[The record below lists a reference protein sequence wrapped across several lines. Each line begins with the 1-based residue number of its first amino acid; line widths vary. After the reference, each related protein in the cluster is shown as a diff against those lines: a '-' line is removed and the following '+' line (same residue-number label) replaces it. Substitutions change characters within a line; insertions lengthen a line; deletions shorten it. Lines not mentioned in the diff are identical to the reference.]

1 MKKKIYIIIILILT
15 VVIIPFISIKAEESL
30 KYLKVN
36 ENLKIKYYHLDS
48 NKEGP
53 TIYIIGGIHG
63 DEPAGS
69 QAAYRLTEY
78 KPNKG
83 KLYIFP
89 AVNEEGLADNN
100 RYISNG
106 VDINR
111 CFPGEESGNKGEQ
124 IAFHLFEFL
133 RDKADMVIDLHES
146 EHFAREDSECLGQSI
161 VAGKLDQSIL
171 YSMNV
176 IADINKGIESQKN
189 KFILNSYPV
198 KNTLVWAVDEYL
210 KIPSFIVE
218 TCKEMNIEERV
229 DFQVQIARRLI
240 NETGVRLYE

>member
-1 MKKKIYIIIILILT
+1 MKKYIYILIVLILT
-15 VVIIPFISIKAEESL
+15 VVIIPFNSIKAEENL

-36 ENLKIKYYHLDS
+36 KNLKIEYYFLDS
-48 NKEGP
+48 NKEGA
-53 TIYIIGGIHG
+53 TIFIIGGIHG

-89 AVNEEGLADNN
+89 AINEEGLSDNS
-100 RYISNG
+100 RYISDSI
-106 VDINR
+106 DINR
-111 CFPGEESGNKGEQ
+111 CFPGKENGNKGEQ
-124 IAFHLFEFL
+124 IAFHIFEFL

-161 VAGKLDQSIL
+161 VAGKLDQSII

-176 IADINKGIESQKN
+176 IADINRGIENQKN

-198 KNTLVWAVDEYL
+198 KNTLVWAVDEHL

-218 TCKEMNIEERV
+218 TCKEMQIKMRV
-229 DFQVQIARRLI
+229 DYQIQIARRLI
-240 NETGVRLYE
+240 KETGVRLYE